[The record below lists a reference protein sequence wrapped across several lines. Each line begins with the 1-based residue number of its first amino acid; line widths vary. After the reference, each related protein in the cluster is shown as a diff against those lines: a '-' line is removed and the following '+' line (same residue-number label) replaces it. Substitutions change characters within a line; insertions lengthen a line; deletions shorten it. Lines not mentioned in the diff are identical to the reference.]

1 MKRYICL
8 PTARDIW
15 KALSK
20 AFYDGADEL
29 QIFFLNQKAF
39 SAKQNGRSLS
49 IYYGELIE
57 FFSELDHRDKVIME
71 SEKDVAS
78 YRKSIQRQRVY
89 IFLAGLDNEF
99 EQVCGE
105 ISRKEPVPELEEC
118 YSLVRRESV
127 RHAIMNTEPE
137 KIEASAMVSGIKTG
151 LLINNKIESPIS
163 KRLLQAK
170 VVSTIRLNLAPKVK
184 YQVLTET
191 SPTPLGQKLEKIYMS
206 KSLSNRL
213 YLKKDLYQLRMDE
226 GSDLGDH
233 ISEFNR
239 LVSQLSSIDVKLEEE
254 DHAILL
260 SENKNGH
267 GRGRGRSRS
276 RNSGHGNDRSKSRGK
291 QNKSSIE
298 CWYCKEIGHIAR
310 KCPKRKDKKNG
321 KKHVN
326 NANVAEEDDKSSDGD
341 LYLVSSVEQQEGNL
355 LSVRDN
361 SFSTEWFLDSA
372 CSFHMCPHKEW
383 FDCLTPCN
391 GGTVLMGNDVVCKVM
406 GIGTIKIKMFD
417 GIVRTLGDVRYIPDL
432 KKNLISL
439 GTLDS
444 IDCSISIKGGVMKV
458 SKGAMVIMKGQ
469 KTGNLYKLMGKTV
482 IGGASVSTHAGSSN
496 DNSELWHK
504 RLGHLSEGELHDQ
517 RSKSADESTD
527 GSTDEQSLEDPEEH
541 PSDS

>member
-1 MKRYICL
+1 MSNNTTMKYACEQFDGKTNFGIWQS
-8 PTARDIW
+8 TVKDI
-15 KALSK
+15 
-20 AFYDGADEL
+20 
-29 QIFFLNQKAF
+29 
-39 SAKQNGRSLS
+39 
-49 IYYGELIE
+49 
-57 FFSELDHRDKVIME
+57 
-71 SEKDVAS
+71 
-78 YRKSIQRQRVY
+78 
-89 IFLAGLDNEF
+89 
-99 EQVCGE
+99 
-105 ISRKEPVPELEEC
+105 
-118 YSLVRRESV
+118 LVQQ
-127 RHAIMNTEPE
+127 
-137 KIEASAMVSGIKTG
+137 G
-151 LLINNKIESPIS
+151 LLKPLLGNKPESMDQDDWEE
-163 KRLLQAK
+163 LQAK
-170 VVSTIRLNLAPKVK
+170 AVSTIR
-184 YQVLTET
+184 Y
-191 SPTPLGQKLEKIYMS
+191 
-206 KSLSNRL
+206 
-213 YLKKDLYQLRMDE
+213 
-226 GSDLGDH
+226 
-233 ISEFNR
+233 
-239 LVSQLSSIDVKLEEE
+239 
-254 DHAILL
+254 
-260 SENKNGH
+260 ENKNGH

-310 KCPKRKDKKNG
+310 KCPERKDKKNG

-361 SFSTEWFLDSA
+361 SFSMEWFLDSA

-391 GGTVLMGNDVVCKVM
+391 GGTVLMGNDAVCEVM

-469 KTGNLYKLMGKTV
+469 KIGNLYKLIGNTV
-482 IGGASVSTHAGSSN
+482 IGGASVSTHVGSSN

-504 RLGHLSEGELHDQ
+504 RLGHLSEGGMLELHKRKLLQGVKSCKLDFCKFCVFGKQKRVSFKAASHTTLHEQ
-517 RSKSADESTD
+517 RTKSTDESTD

-541 PSDS
+541 PSDSWNLVRDREPRTKKPTQRMNRNLKMRNL

>member
-1 MKRYICL
+1 MSNNTTMKYACEQFDGKMNFGIWQS
-8 PTARDIW
+8 TVKDIVV
-15 KALSK
+15 
-20 AFYDGADEL
+20 
-29 QIFFLNQKAF
+29 QQ
-39 SAKQNGRSLS
+39 
-49 IYYGELIE
+49 
-57 FFSELDHRDKVIME
+57 
-71 SEKDVAS
+71 
-78 YRKSIQRQRVY
+78 
-89 IFLAGLDNEF
+89 
-99 EQVCGE
+99 
-105 ISRKEPVPELEEC
+105 
-118 YSLVRRESV
+118 
-127 RHAIMNTEPE
+127 
-137 KIEASAMVSGIKTG
+137 G
-151 LLINNKIESPIS
+151 LLKPLLGNKPESMDQDDWEE
-163 KRLLQAK
+163 LQAK
-170 VVSTIRLNLAPKVK
+170 AVSTIRLNLAPKVK

-191 SPTPLGQKLEKIYMS
+191 STTALWQKLEKIYMS

-213 YLKKDLYQLRMDE
+213 YLKKDLYQLRMEE

-254 DHAILL
+254 DQAILL
-260 SENKNGH
+260 LSSLPKSYETLKTTLLIGKETLLVDDVMSALMDSSRVNGTSSSNQGDGLAVRYENKNGH
-267 GRGRGRSRS
+267 GRGRGRSRN
-276 RNSGHGNDRSKSRGK
+276 RNSGHGKDMSKSRGK

-310 KCPKRKDKKNG
+310 KCPERKDKKNG

-341 LYLVSSVEQQEGNL
+341 LYLVSSVEQQKGNL

-372 CSFHMCPHKEW
+372 SSFHMCPHKEW

-391 GGTVLMGNDVVCKVM
+391 GGIVLMGNDAVCEVM
-406 GIGTIKIKMFD
+406 GICTIKIKMFD
-417 GIVRTLGDVRYIPDL
+417 GIVRTLSDVRYIPDL

-444 IDCSISIKGGVMKV
+444 IDCSISIKGGVIKV

-482 IGGASVSTHAGSSN
+482 IGGASVSTHAGGSN

-504 RLGHLSEGELHDQ
+504 RLGHLSEGET
-517 RSKSADESTD
+517 S
-527 GSTDEQSLEDPEEH
+527 
-541 PSDS
+541 